1 MGRAIRAQPGG
12 LRQHPG
18 IPPIGFHAPTPF
30 RIHRRVVRIGHDH
43 LVAALLDRLRDP
55 FALGRC
61 LEQHARPRAAG
72 EPLGEVLA
80 RALNPSFDHLALR
93 RQDAD
98 LTFPLV
104 DVDANMVHGWSPCM
118 RLERD

>member
-1 MGRAIRAQPGG
+1 MTSWPNPSSVCATHS
-12 LRQHPG
+12 LS
-18 IPPIGFHAPTPF
+18 
-30 RIHRRVVRIGHDH
+30 
-43 LVAALLDRLRDP
+43 VAASSNTRAR
-55 FALGRC
+55 
-61 LEQHARPRAAG
+61 ARPANHV
-72 EPLGEVLA
+72 GEVLA

-104 DVDANMVHGWSPCM
+104 DVDANMVHGWSPCI